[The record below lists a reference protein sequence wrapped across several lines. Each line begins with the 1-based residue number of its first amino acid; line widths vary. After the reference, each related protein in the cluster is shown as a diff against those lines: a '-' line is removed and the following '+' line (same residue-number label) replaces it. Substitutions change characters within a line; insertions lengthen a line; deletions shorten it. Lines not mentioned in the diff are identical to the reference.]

1 VVCPGTSAKVRPTTL
16 TFPQELTSPAS
27 VTLGCDRDCLYLVTL
42 DRPDGRPVAA
52 SRGSLP
58 GGASAQTIAL
68 PSRKLAVGRYR
79 LDVRLVSGVNPGP
92 LTQRRSPFLTVG

>member
-1 VVCPGTSAKVRPTTL
+1 
-16 TFPQELTSPAS
+16 